1 MGSRTQNPQVL
12 PTACPQLRSRPHRDL
27 RLMPSLPRTLQQF
40 IRSVPV
46 CEQTASPEALLQIF
60 RDHQAEAVVVLSDRC
75 YPLGVIRL
83 SRLLSRGNIACQSV
97 PSGGGEMFFK
107 LGTVGGTRK
116 AASPQQD
123 RRQKSLL
130 PLAISEETTISPSGQ
145 SHSPSLLEP
154 IVVLPM
160 TASVE
165 EARSLLRGQDWEGDR
180 QYCALIDEEGKF
192 QGLLDSWQLLY
203 AVLPELPTFAP
214 NSLESLRN
222 LLEQLPIPLMLQGE
236 RGQVIQ
242 QNSTWQKQIGRG
254 MAGVGDCTPKE
265 FLQSSQYDSKTLWEN
280 TPQNWKIGLD
290 QEIVLDRW
298 CNFIAERGEEE
309 EWDFDSDREFSP
321 TSPEM
326 AQKANRVWQFVK
338 LPLSV
343 YSPPNSQPIPSKT
356 SLPLWLVLA
365 TDVTEQRQ
373 LCKELTAKNADL
385 VQLNRLKDEFLACIS
400 HELKTPLTAVL
411 GLASLLKDNKLGEL
425 NKRQSRYAQ
434 LIYQSGQQLMGVVN
448 DILDLT
454 RIETGQLKLNL
465 EPVNLKEV
473 CDRAYQQARQQLF
486 AARGKESQTIPR
498 IDFSL
503 TIAPELEAI
512 VADELRL
519 RQMLV
524 HLLENALKFTPS
536 GGKIGLHV
544 DRWQGWIDFTVW
556 DTGIGI
562 PESAQHLIFQKF
574 QQLESPLTRQFE
586 GTGLGLVLTQRL
598 ARAHGGDISFTSKVG
613 RGSKFTLLLPP
624 APPEREARRDRGKSS
639 PEPNRLILIVEA
651 VPQYIERLTGQLQK
665 LGYRAIVARSGTEA
679 LEQARQIQPRA
690 IFLNPLLPLLSG
702 WDVLTLLKADS
713 KTKNIPVIIT
723 ATRADKRHAQ
733 QNDADGFLS
742 LPVQSQALQESL
754 SRLKT
759 SPPSTRK
766 NLTIL
771 HLHAWQVR
779 EGEDATTQ
787 IFRDRILTLNYRIL
801 EASDIEQAEILAKV
815 WKPDVLLLEGG
826 KIENADEYLQAL
838 GAIESLSCLPVITLD
853 TIITESANKIAGLSV
868 FPCLIPIT
876 EQSIVALLQVIQ
888 VAAGVSQQANIL
900 IIEAGNECHQLP
912 PDPDETS
919 ENQPHAGIDFAHA
932 LTQYLQTAGL
942 RSLLAKS
949 WAEVY
954 SQIQNQ
960 SVDLLIV
967 NLGEVQDIE
976 CWLDG
981 LKKLANLANHPPIL
995 VLEHNSLVGT
1005 GNRELDELLDRL
1017 ATKTI
1022 VDNAQLMP
1030 ELLTHINQMLI

>member
-1 MGSRTQNPQVL
+1 MSSL
-12 PTACPQLRSRPHRDL
+12 SRPLYH
-27 RLMPSLPRTLQQF
+27 F

-46 CEQTASPEALLQIF
+46 CERDANSDTILKIFQDSKSEIIIALGKKNYPVGLIRLAHLLAYNSSPPLEEDIF
-60 RDHQAEAVVVLSDRC
+60 LKAGKVEVARMKVNAPQPDPREQWSEPPIPVVL
-75 YPLGVIRL
+75 
-83 SRLLSRGNIACQSV
+83 
-97 PSGGGEMFFK
+97 PSE
-107 LGTVGGTRK
+107 
-116 AASPQQD
+116 AQIP
-123 RRQKSLL
+123 
-130 PLAISEETTISPSGQ
+130 
-145 SHSPSLLEP
+145 SHSAPNPSSALLEP
-154 IVVLPM
+154 IPVLSAS
-160 TASVE
+160 ASVE
-165 EARSLLRGQDWEGDR
+165 EARSHLQGEGLGHNR
-180 QYCALIDEEGKF
+180 QYCALVDEEGQF
-192 QGLLDSWQLLY
+192 QGLLDAWQLLN
-203 AVLPELPTFAP
+203 ATWPESLALDAHI
-214 NSLESLRN
+214 LESLRN

-242 QNSTWQKQIGRG
+242 QNGTWQKQIGTG
-254 MAGVGDCTPKE
+254 MGGVKDLTPKE
-265 FLQSSQYDSKTLWEN
+265 LAQFSRNEGEDSRQ
-280 TPQNWKIGLD
+280 PGKIELNP
-290 QEIVLDRW
+290 EAVLDRW
-298 CNFIAERGEEE
+298 CNFIAERDDEEE
-309 EWDFDSDREFSP
+309 NLEPETEGAFSP
-321 TSPEM
+321 PTADLATDLAKCSH
-326 AQKANRVWQFVK
+326 RVWQFVK
-338 LPLSV
+338 LPLKVRST
-343 YSPPNSQPIPSKT
+343 PNPQNPNS
-356 SLPLWLVLA
+356 SLPPSLWLVFA

-411 GLASLLKDNKLGEL
+411 GLSSLLKDNKLGEL
-425 NKRQSRYAQ
+425 NKRQARYAQ
-434 LIYQSGQQLMGVVN
+434 LIYQSGRQLMSVVN

-454 RIETGQLKLNL
+454 RIETGQLKLNP
-465 EPVNLKEV
+465 EPVKLQEV

-486 AARGKESQTIPR
+486 ASRGKESPTIPR

-503 TIAPELEAI
+503 TIVSGLEAI

-624 APPEREARRDRGKSS
+624 APPEREFRRDRSRAT

-679 LEQARQIQPRA
+679 LEQTRQIQPRA

-702 WDVLTLLKADS
+702 WDVLTLLKADA

-723 ATRADKRHAQ
+723 ATRADKRQAQ
-733 QNDADGFLS
+733 QNEADGFLS
-742 LPVQSQALQESL
+742 LPVQFQTLQDSL
-754 SRLKT
+754 SQLKT
-759 SPPSTRK
+759 TPPATRK
-766 NLTIL
+766 HLTIL
-771 HLHAWQVR
+771 HLHAGHFRDEEESAFVA
-779 EGEDATTQ
+779 ELEDMTDSATTQ

-801 EASDIEQAEILAKV
+801 EANDIEQAEILAKV
-815 WKPDVLLLEGG
+815 WKPDVLLLNGRDLTDSDG
-826 KIENADEYLQAL
+826 YLQAI
-838 GAIESLSCLPVITLD
+838 GAIESLARLPLVTLD
-853 TIITESANKIAGLSV
+853 AAITEAANKIPGLSV

-888 VAAGVSQQANIL
+888 VAAGVTHQANIL
-900 IIEAGNECHQLP
+900 IVEAGSECRQGSEYLEERQ
-912 PDPDETS
+912 ET
-919 ENQPHAGIDFAHA
+919 QTHAGIDFAHA

-942 RSLLAKS
+942 RSLLAQS

-954 SQIQNQ
+954 SQIRHH

-967 NLGEVQDIE
+967 NLGEVKDLD
-976 CWLDG
+976 CWLAG
-981 LKKLANLANHPPIL
+981 LKKLADLADRPPIL
-995 VLEHNSLVGT
+995 VLEHGSLAGT
-1005 GNRELDELLDRL
+1005 GDRELDELLDRL

-1022 VDNAQLMP
+1022 VDDAQLMP
-1030 ELLTHINQMLI
+1030 ELLTQINQMLI

>member
-1 MGSRTQNPQVL
+1 MGSRTQSPQVL
-12 PTACPQLRSRPHRDL
+12 PITYLQLRSRPHRDL

-46 CEQTASPEALLQIF
+46 CEQTADSETLLQIF
-60 RDHQAEAVVVLSDRC
+60 RDNEAEALVVLSDRS
-75 YPLGVIRL
+75 YPLGIIRL
-83 SRLLSRGNIACQSV
+83 SRLLARGNIACRSY
-97 PSGGGEMFFK
+97 PSANGERFFK
-107 LGTVGGTRK
+107 LGTAEVKRET
-116 AASPQQD
+116 ASSSPQPD
-123 RRQKSLL
+123 RLQKGLF
-130 PLAISEETTISPSGQ
+130 PLVISEETTISHSGQ
-145 SHSPSLLEP
+145 SYFSSLLEP
-154 IVVLPM
+154 IVVLPV

-165 EARSLLRGQDWEGDR
+165 EARSRLRGQELGGKQQD
-180 QYCALIDEEGKF
+180 CALIDEEGKF
-192 QGLLDSWQLLY
+192 QGLLDVWQLLY
-203 AVLPELPTFAP
+203 VVLPEFPILDSNT
-214 NSLESLRN
+214 LESLRN

-254 MAGVGDCTPKE
+254 IVGVGDLAPKE
-265 FLQSSQYDSKTLWEN
+265 FFPSPRYDSEAFWEN
-280 TPQNWKIGLD
+280 APQNWKIGLD
-290 QEIVLDRW
+290 SEIVLDRW

-309 EWDFDSDREFSP
+309 ERHPESNGEFSP
-321 TSPEM
+321 TISEL

-338 LPLSV
+338 LPLSI
-343 YSPPNSQPIPSKT
+343 YSQTNSPPPIS
-356 SLPLWLVLA
+356 SPLWLVLA

-411 GLASLLKDNKLGEL
+411 GLSSLLKDNKLGEL
-425 NKRQSRYAQ
+425 NKRQSRYTQ

-454 RIETGQLKLNL
+454 RIETGQLKLNP
-465 EPVNLKEV
+465 EPVSLKEV

-486 AARGKESQTIPR
+486 AARGKESQMIPR
-498 IDFSL
+498 IDFAL

-536 GGKIGLHV
+536 GGQIGLHV

-624 APPEREARRDRGKSS
+624 APPEREVRRDRGKST

-713 KTKNIPVIIT
+713 KTKNIPIIIT
-723 ATRADKRHAQ
+723 ATRADKRLAQ

-759 SPPSTRK
+759 APPSTRK

-771 HLHAWQVR
+771 HLHSRHVR
-779 EGEDATTQ
+779 EGEDSTTQ
-787 IFRDRILTLNYRIL
+787 IFRDRVLTLNYRIL

-815 WKPDVLLLEGG
+815 WKPNVLLLEGG
-826 KIENADEYLQAL
+826 KIENSDGYLQAI
-838 GAIESLSCLPVITLD
+838 GAIESLSRLPVITLD
-853 TIITESANKIAGLSV
+853 TAITESANKISGLSV

-876 EQSIVALLQVIQ
+876 EQSIIALLQVIQ

-912 PDPDETS
+912 PDPDDTS
-919 ENQPHAGIDFAHA
+919 ETQPHAGIDFAHA

-954 SQIQNQ
+954 SQIQHQ

-981 LKKLANLANHPPIL
+981 LKRLANLPTHPPIL